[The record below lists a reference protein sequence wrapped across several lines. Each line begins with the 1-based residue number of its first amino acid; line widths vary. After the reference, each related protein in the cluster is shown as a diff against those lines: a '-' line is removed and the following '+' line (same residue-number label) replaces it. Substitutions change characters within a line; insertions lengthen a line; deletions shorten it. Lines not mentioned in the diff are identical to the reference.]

1 VLFTDGLFEVYAPD
15 QEIYTQALL
24 TDAMRKRLALP
35 APQLFDEVVAEIRA
49 YSATGE
55 FEDDVCMVG
64 LEFSGSAAAKP
75 G

>member
-1 VLFTDGLFEVYAPD
+1 
-15 QEIYTQALL
+15 
-24 TDAMRKRLALP
+24 MRTPPALP
-35 APQLFDEVVAEIRA
+35 APQLFDAGVAEIRA

-64 LEFSGSAAAKP
+64 LEFSGPAAAKP